1 MAVNVSTM
9 DSKDPDSPATTSFEW
24 DEMIETW
31 MMVETILG
39 GTKEMREAGR
49 VYLPQHTEESD
60 PNYED
65 RLATNILFNSLEIT
79 LDQFVGRPFSEP
91 MKLNED
97 VPEDIS
103 EHSKNIDLQS
113 NDLNTFCRDTFREGI
128 AKGFVHVMVDMPA
141 LTQEERVDR
150 TLADDATDGRRP
162 YWIMIKPE
170 NVIFAEAELAVMPN
184 GDLREW
190 YTHVRIRENIVR
202 RVGFAQVAVERIRVL
217 EPGIFQV
224 WEKVKSKR
232 KKEEWRIVDQGETGL
247 PFVPMLTYYSQR
259 NSFLNSKPPLED
271 LAFMNVRHWQ
281 SMSDQINILTVVRFP
296 MLAVAGAVDQSGSVM
311 RIGPRQLLGTKDP
324 NGRFYYVEHTGRA
337 IQSGLDEL
345 NKLEE
350 DMMSYGATFLKQKT
364 GNETATAK
372 AIDSA
377 EANSELQDMTIRF
390 MDFINNCL
398 AVHAAWLGQEEGGTV
413 DLLTDFGP
421 DELDDNDTSMLEK
434 LRDSRDISRKAVIE
448 ESIRRGV
455 LSEDYDMDA
464 DLTQIILEDRIL
476 KPFQPQVPG
485 TFDVKDPDGDG
496 KPGITRPN
504 TNNRPRPRPSGRNE

>member
-1 MAVNVSTM
+1 MAIHTQLPDN
-9 DSKDPDSPATTSFEW
+9 KDPDSPATTSIEW
-24 DEMIETW
+24 DAMIDTWLMIET
-31 MMVETILG
+31 VLG
-39 GTKEMREAGR
+39 GTQAMREAGR
-49 VYLPQHTEESD
+49 MYLPQHTEESD

-65 RLATNILFNSLEIT
+65 RLLTNILFNSLEIT

-97 VPEDIS
+97 VPEDIAS
-103 EHSKNIDLQS
+103 HSVNIDLQGS
-113 NDLNTFCRDTFREGI
+113 NINTFCRDAFREGL
-128 AKGFVHVMVDMPA
+128 AKGFVHVIVDMPA

-150 TLADDATDGRRP
+150 TLADDANDGRRP
-162 YWIMIKPE
+162 YWVIVKPE
-170 NVIFAEAELAVMPN
+170 NVIFAEA
-184 GDLREW
+184 DLVVTPDGEMREW

-202 RVGFAQVAVERIRVL
+202 RVGFAQEVVERIRVL
-217 EPGIFQV
+217 EPGVFQV
-224 WEKVKSKR
+224 WEKIKSKK
-232 KKEEWRIVDQGETGL
+232 KKEEWRIVEQGETGI

-259 NSFLNSKPPLED
+259 NTFLDSKPPLED

-296 MLAVAGAVDQSGSVM
+296 MLAVAGATDVSGSVM
-311 RIGPRQLLGTKDP
+311 RIGPRQLLGTKDA

-390 MDFINNCL
+390 TDFVNNCL
-398 AVHAAWLGQEEGGTV
+398 AVHAAWMNLPTGGTV
-413 DLLTDFGP
+413 ELLTDFGP
-421 DELDDNDTSMLEK
+421 DDLDDNDTNILMK
-434 LRDSRDISRKAVIE
+434 LRDGRDISQKAVIE
-448 ESIRRGV
+448 AAIRRGI
-455 LSEDYDMDA
+455 LPEDFDA
-464 DLTQIILEDRIL
+464 EADVQQIIKEDKEL

-485 TFDVKDPDGDG
+485 TFDVKDPDADG

-504 TNNRPRPRPSGRNE
+504 SSTSSSSSSSGE